1 MEDKNQA
8 DQPIKKVDSATGAT
22 ISPNTI
28 VFKPKH
34 VTAAHA
40 RAGKQVIIKQA
51 TNHTNQ
57 PGVIKKISSNNK
69 PSDHKFTAH
78 NNGTKSRGRNN
89 GPAGRGGP
97 SRREEALVSTLS
109 SNTDKPVTTK
119 PIRKG
124 VVNLI
129 PLGSFG
135 EIGKAVVAYEY
146 QDSIIVVDCGIMFPT
161 EEMLGVDSVIP
172 DVRYLEENKEKIKGW
187 FFTHGHEDHIGSV
200 SYILPKFP
208 NVQIYGGNLTIG
220 MIRLKLEEVGHKDAK
235 LAVIKP
241 GDKIQAGPF
250 NIEAIQIAH
259 SIPDDLAFA
268 IRTDQGL
275 IVHLPDWKIDHTP
288 LFGQI
293 TDLARFSELGMEGI
307 DLLVAES
314 TNIEV
319 PGYTLS
325 EQIVGETFDRIFK
338 NANGRI
344 VIAMFSSL
352 INRVQQI
359 FNAAVKHKRKIAISG
374 RSMEKNVQMALQLG
388 YLKAPDGLL
397 VDLRKVNTLANDEVV
412 ILTTGAQGEEY
423 SALVRMANG
432 EHRNI
437 KIKENDTVVISASP
451 IPGNERNIS
460 ETIDNLFKL
469 GATVLYGRGV
479 DVHVS
484 GHAQQEELKLML
496 SITKPKYFVPMHGE
510 YRMLKLH
517 AKMAVKMGANP
528 NNCIIMENGEV
539 VEFEEHKAKK
549 VDTKVQAGAILVD
562 GIGVGDVGAIVLRD
576 RQAMAK
582 EGIFVL
588 ILTVNK
594 QTGQLLSSP
603 DIISRGFIYMRE
615 REDLVYEARQEI
627 KKLFARHSEK
637 NPLQWDALK
646 RLARDEVSRFL
657 FEKTQR
663 QPIVIPVVIEV

>member
-1 MEDKNQA
+1 MEENKPAKANA
-8 DQPIKKVDSATGAT
+8 

-28 VFKPKH
+28 VFKPKQ
-34 VTAAHA
+34 VPSAHA
-40 RAGKQVIIKQA
+40 RAGKNV
-51 TNHTNQ
+51 
-57 PGVIKKISSNNK
+57 VIKKETTHNANK
-69 PSDHKFTAH
+69 PGLVKMVRPGNAANQGHFAGSST
-78 NNGTKSRGRNN
+78 NTKSNARGR
-89 GPAGRGGP
+89 GRQPRRNGP
-97 SRREEALVSTLS
+97 SRREDALTATLS
-109 SNTDKPVTTK
+109 PMNSDKPVLTE
-119 PIRKG
+119 PLRKG
-124 VVNLI
+124 VVKMI

-135 EIGKAVVAYEY
+135 EIGKAVVVYEY
-146 QDSIIVVDCGIMFPT
+146 QDDIIVIDCGIMFPT
-161 EEMLGVDSVIP
+161 EEMLGVDSVLP
-172 DVRYLEENKEKIKGW
+172 DVRYLEENKDRIKAW
-187 FFTHGHEDHIGSV
+187 FFTHGHEDHIGSTP
-200 SYILPKFP
+200 YILPKFP

-241 GDKIQAGPF
+241 GDKIQAGVF
-250 NIEAIQIAH
+250 NIESIQIAH

-275 IVHLPDWKIDHTP
+275 ILHMPDWKIDHTP
-288 LFGQI
+288 LFGQT
-293 TDLARFSELGMEGI
+293 TDLARLSELGVEGI

-314 TNIEV
+314 TNVEV

-325 EQIVGETFDRIFK
+325 EQVVGETFDKIFK
-338 NANGRI
+338 NAESRI
-344 VIAMFSSL
+344 VIAMFSSMV
-352 INRVQQI
+352 NRVQQI
-359 FNAAVKHKRKIAISG
+359 FNAAIKHKRKVAISG

-388 YLKAPDGLL
+388 YLKAPEGLL
-397 VDLRKVNTLANDEVV
+397 VDLRKVNTLQNDEVV

-437 KIKENDTVVISASP
+437 QIKEKDTVVISASP
-451 IPGNERNIS
+451 IPGNERNIG

-469 GATVLYGRGV
+469 GATVIYGRGV

-496 SITKPKYFVPMHGE
+496 SVTKPKYFVPMHGE

-517 AKMAVKMGANP
+517 ARMAQKMGVKP
-528 NNCIIMENGEV
+528 ENCAILENGEV
-539 VEFEEHKAKK
+539 VEFENHKAKK
-549 VDTKVQAGAILVD
+549 IGTKVQAGAILVD

-588 ILTVNK
+588 ILTVDR
-594 QTGQLLSSP
+594 QTGKLLSSP

-615 REDLVYEARQEI
+615 REDIVYEARQKI
-627 KKLFARHSEK
+627 KELFARHSEK
-637 NPLQWDALK
+637 NPLAWDGLK
-646 RLARDEVSRFL
+646 RLARDEISRFL
-657 FEKTQR
+657 FDKTQR
-663 QPIVIPVVIEV
+663 QPIVIPVIIEV